1 MRLIIGGAGQGKL
14 DYALKQT
21 GADPAAVALDPARAA
36 DSPILYRLEA
46 WVKANPA
53 VDHLAALE
61 ELLAVNPGI
70 VILCDEVG
78 CGVVPIARE
87 ERVWREAV
95 GRLCCTLAQRA
106 DAVERIFCGIPMTLK
121 GDSAW
126 N

>member
-1 MRLIIGGAGQGKL
+1 MILLIGGKGQGKL
-14 DYALKQT
+14 AYALQKT
-21 GADPAAVALDPARAA
+21 GAAPQDVATAPMDAG
-36 DSPILYRLEA
+36 SKPILTGLETWLKGESDPMPA
-46 WVKANPA
+46 LQALLKRNPE
-53 VDHLAALE
+53 V
-61 ELLAVNPGI
+61 

-87 ERVWREAV
+87 ERAWREAV
-95 GRLCCTLAQRA
+95 GRLCCALAQRA

>member
-14 DYALKQT
+14 DYALKKT
-21 GADPAAVALDPARAA
+21 GLDCSAVALDPAQAA
-36 DSPILYRLEA
+36 DKPILYHLEA

-53 VDHLAALE
+53 AHHLAVLE
-61 ELLAVNPGI
+61 KLLTVNPGI

-87 ERVWREAV
+87 ERTWREAV

-106 DAVERIFCGIPMTLK
+106 DTVERIFCGIPMTLK

>member
-14 DYALKQT
+14 DYALKKT
-21 GADPAAVALDPARAA
+21 GMDHSAVVLDPAQAG
-36 DSPILYRLEA
+36 DKPILYRLEA
-46 WVKANPA
+46 WVKANPE
-53 VDHLAALE
+53 VDHLAVLE
-61 ELLAVNPGI
+61 ELLAANPGI
-70 VILCDEVG
+70 VVLCDEVG

-106 DAVERIFCGIPMTLK
+106 DTVERIFCGIPMTLK